1 MKIRRKKLR
10 SRRICGLFATAKG
23 MPPELGLA
31 VFDTAVEK
39 LTYRRHGEL

>member
-10 SRRICGLFATAKG
+10 SRRICGLFATARD
-23 MPPELGLA
+23 MSLELGQA

-39 LTYRRHGEL
+39 LIGKLT